1 MESEYNIKHKSSFGV
16 ILTQDEFEKARA
28 DEWHTT
34 MVFGTDCKAPRT
46 LDKVERHV
54 EQSHYDYIGAPG
66 GEEWPIPNT
75 WMVNKIDNVDEDS
88 NVVSDIYVRP
98 KQVINL
104 NKLEEEYNKQAIKE
118 IEECYAATHKAAMNR
133 SAMGPGLYKYLEMD
147 LDYPTENEL
156 YTKLNI
162 APPTGSAT
170 IYYPKGEEPKTL
182 KDLIDNP
189 ISLFN
194 ININKGQGDMFS
206 YTNNSPAAGSK
217 PSDDFKAFEKL
228 TNKLVNKSKTYRPLP
243 DCLSIKESSI
253 DGLGLFAVEDIDK
266 DVTLGVTH
274 HYIDVG
280 FKDEL
285 IRTPL
290 AGFLNHSDN
299 PNVTIEEFE
308 NGKGIGHTYKNYKLI
323 TLRPISLGEEIVV
336 DYTKELCGLIGY
348 DGAEFLNK

>member
-1 MESEYNIKHKSSFGV
+1 MKDKENRNSVEFDRLHEKDYSDRLIFGRST
-16 ILTQDEFEKARA
+16 LTEFEKSFIS
-28 DEWHTT
+28 DSVDHNLE
-34 MVFGTDCKAPRT
+34 
-46 LDKVERHV
+46 
-54 EQSHYDYIGAPG
+54 YIGAPG
-66 GEEWPIPNT
+66 GGEDNSAKATYIEYSYPRYRYG
-75 WMVNKIDNVDEDS
+75 IDYPDDGIRS
-88 NVVSDIYVRP
+88 R
-98 KQVINL
+98 QVINID
-104 NKLEEEYNKQAIKE
+104 EEYKKQFQKE
-118 IEECYAATHKAAMNR
+118 LIAFEDFCSR
-133 SAMGPGLYKYLEMD
+133 SNSSHYSNL
-147 LDYPTENEL
+147 
-156 YTKLNI
+156 
-162 APPTGSAT
+162 S
-170 IYYPKGEEPKTL
+170 
-182 KDLIDNP
+182 
-189 ISLFN
+189 N

-206 YTNNSPAAGSK
+206 YTNNNPAAGSK

-243 DCLSIKESSI
+243 DCLTIKESSI

-348 DGAEFLNK
+348 DGAEFLKEY